1 MKRATVL
8 LAAVAVVAWAGAA
21 YSDVC
26 NFNVPSGAWVVDS
39 NWDTH
44 APDADDTAYISGDR
58 TATIGPGESAVC
70 DKLYLGDDG
79 WDKTSG
85 NIIITGGSLTTS
97 TNVESFLG
105 NHYHKAT
112 ITQDGGIVVFGGR
125 VRTAICN
132 DETLPFTYNLNG
144 GSLTIASLRNGGF
157 NGGPNSRTYFNQ
169 TGGSADIGNIEHG
182 HGNLYL
188 NISGGT
194 FASRAIRMNSS
205 GSVFHVI
212 GSDAVIKLDGYWHS
226 AWGNRL
232 IIAGT
237 MKFDINAAGDDVTD
251 ITMENQTG
259 YDTDKAVFEAG
270 SILDMDLLG
279 AAPAP
284 GTEFLLI
291 TAPDGIVDNGLTLSS
306 EDVGTWEIVMTE
318 TTLSV
323 KYIPEPATL
332 VLLGVGSC
340 LVLLRRKK

>member
-1 MKRATVL
+1 MKKVTVL
-8 LAAVAVVAWAGAA
+8 LAVVAVVAWAGAA

-26 NFNVPSGAWVVDS
+26 NFNVPSGAWVNDG

-44 APDADDTAYISGDR
+44 APDTDDTAYISGDR

-70 DKLYLGDDG
+70 DKLYLGDG
-79 WDKTSG
+79 SWDKTSG
-85 NIIITGGSLTTS
+85 NLIITGGSLTTS

-105 NHYHKAT
+105 YYSHKAT
-112 ITQDGGIVVFGGR
+112 ITQDGGTVVFGGR

-169 TGGSADIGNIEHG
+169 TGGSADIGSIEHG

-194 FASRAIRMNSS
+194 FASRAIRMNGS
-205 GSVFHVI
+205 GSVLHVI
-212 GSDAVIKLDGYWHS
+212 GSDADIHLYGYWHS
-226 AWGNRL
+226 VWGKRL

-251 ITMENQTG
+251 ITMNDQS
-259 YDTDKAVFEAG
+259 YDNDKAVFEAG

-291 TAPDGIVDNGLTLSS
+291 TAPDGIEDNGLTLSP
-306 EDVGTWEIVMTE
+306 EDVGTWEIIMTE
-318 TTLSV
+318 TTLSA
-323 KYIPEPATL
+323 KYLPEPATL
-332 VLLGVGSC
+332 VLLGLGGC